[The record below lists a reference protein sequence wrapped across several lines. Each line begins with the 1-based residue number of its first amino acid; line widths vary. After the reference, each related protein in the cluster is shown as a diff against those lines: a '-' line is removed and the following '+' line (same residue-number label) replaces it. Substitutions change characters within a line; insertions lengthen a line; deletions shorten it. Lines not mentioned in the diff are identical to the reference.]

1 MTRVRGVL
9 EASEQASE
17 GLSWCMYV
25 SVCVCRCVSLLGRQG
40 GRGGSQGEGEVGG
53 GRGWGVGFLRGGI
66 GVTWLSLAGG
76 RPRGPALVSEGSF
89 KEWAALQVSE
99 SSGGQSKDEESHYC
113 K

>member
-1 MTRVRGVL
+1 M
-9 EASEQASE
+9 
-17 GLSWCMYV
+17 
-25 SVCVCRCVSLLGRQG
+25 
-40 GRGGSQGEGEVGG
+40 
-53 GRGWGVGFLRGGI
+53 
-66 GVTWLSLAGG
+66 TWLSLAGG